1 MVEVKD
7 LGVAGATRAVWYRA
21 AGAGF
26 VTLLVL
32 MVLAWLI
39 VAPPEKSWSATK
51 GATAGPPE
59 LICKLGEHAEVVA
72 LAGLDPADDP
82 VWSDANTAYVS
93 VVLHARPVSLNVVP
107 LRAVFASALLRVI
120 E

>member
-1 MVEVKD
+1 MNEVTP
-7 LGVAGATRAVWYRA
+7 LVVVVATRAVWYTA

-39 VAPPEKSWSATK
+39 VAPPEKSSSATK

-59 LICKLGEHAEVVA
+59 LICKLGHAEVVA
-72 LAGLDPADDP
+72 LAGLDADDDP
-82 VWSDANTAYVS
+82 AESDADTAYLS